1 MKRFTLLELLI
12 VVAIIGILVSILL
25 PSLRKARQAS
35 ERAVCMSNLKQI
47 GVAMQLYFK
56 NNKYYF
62 PPMMTGAHRFG
73 WLGNAGTSSLYEK
86 PKPTQRRL
94 NYYLTDSVTDDMK
107 MGVVKCY
114 GDSSKSDLFTLDG
127 SSYSANTCSGGQG
140 IRKTL
145 NLGTNKYRSSY
156 NLFKDVKSPDR
167 MITMGEQGGFKSAMG
182 KEIGPKILWHSDSLQ
197 FNMLTADGA
206 VKYLLIPASSH
217 DTKDYTFR
225 RDR

>member
-1 MKRFTLLELLI
+1 MLELLI

-25 PSLRKARQAS
+25 PSLHKARRAS

-56 NNKYYF
+56 DNDHYF
-62 PPMMTGAHRFG
+62 PPMMTGKHRFG
-73 WLGNAGTSSLYEK
+73 WLGNAGTVSLYEQ
-86 PKPTQRRL
+86 PKPTERRL
-94 NYYLTDSVTDDMK
+94 NYYITDNVNEDMK
-107 MGVVKCY
+107 MEVVKCH
-114 GDSSKSDLFTLDG
+114 GDSSKSNLFTLAG
-127 SSYSANTCSGGQG
+127 SSYSANTCSGSQG

-156 NLFKDVKSPDR
+156 NLFRDVKSPDR

-182 KEIGPKILWHSDSLQ
+182 KSIGPDVLWHSDSLK
-197 FNMLTADGA
+197 FNMLTADSA

-217 DTKDYTFR
+217 DTDEYTFR